1 MVGAVSGGCS
11 LNEARM
17 HRLCRQRLA
26 PAGSDWPP
34 GGGPG
39 PRGSTVGGSLC
50 LRADG
55 VAALQQAVTSYRTH
69 GAVRVIACFHGVV
82 AVGMSGGAAFVLLPR
97 GLSAEGSPEV
107 SCSADPMLHM
117 SSLHLSRCCSK
128 SRVRRPRH
136 VGMLTERRPLGHAW
150 RPTTTVAW
158 LPCGLAGEG
167 TSDVGKGR
175 AAHACCFEC
184 IQRCFAIPAT

>member
-1 MVGAVSGGCS
+1 MSNSGCWLSKLLVSDV
-11 LNEARM
+11 
-17 HRLCRQRLA
+17 HTHHLCRQRLA

-55 VAALQQAVTSYRTH
+55 VAALQQAATSYRTH
-69 GAVRVIACFHGVV
+69 GAARVIACFHGVV

-107 SCSADPMLHM
+107 SA
-117 SSLHLSRCCSK
+117 
-128 SRVRRPRH
+128 VQI
-136 VGMLTERRPLGHAW
+136 
-150 RPTTTVAW
+150 
-158 LPCGLAGEG
+158 
-167 TSDVGKGR
+167 
-175 AAHACCFEC
+175 F
-184 IQRCFAIPAT
+184 FAPVQM